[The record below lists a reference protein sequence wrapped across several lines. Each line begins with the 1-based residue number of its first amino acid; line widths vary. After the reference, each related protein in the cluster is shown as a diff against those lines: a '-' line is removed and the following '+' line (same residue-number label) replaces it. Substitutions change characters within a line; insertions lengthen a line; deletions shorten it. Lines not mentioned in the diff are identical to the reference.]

1 MWTVYREFALGYIKV
16 AGGKLFPSSSSHLSN
31 PNNFGTV
38 FFIALS
44 LVYVPSRD
52 NLMDAPSG
60 ALSAST
66 CPLFLRDESEIEKG
80 TLIPSFYWS

>member
-1 MWTVYREFALGYIKV
+1 M
-16 AGGKLFPSSSSHLSN
+16 AGGKLFPSSSSHLSR
-31 PNNFGTV
+31 PNNFSI
-38 FFIALS
+38 FIALS

-60 ALSAST
+60 ALSVST

-80 TLIPSFYWS
+80 TLIPSFYWP